1 MAGWLRALKFA
12 SLIAV
17 TLACFAPP
25 VRHLETLPTNID
37 MTTDDDILVPRTS
50 GFRIIHS
57 PEQTRSDFSHP
68 TFVDLSSQQPGEV
81 DIQNRV
87 FGLIPWHTHVHVEQA
102 ERVIVG
108 GQAVGIRLSSMG
120 PIVVGFHRTSD
131 GSSPAAN
138 AHVEIG
144 DMILSVDKHPV
155 RTATELQ
162 QAIRDKRGSIVLT
175 IQRGQRKRDVVV
187 PCPATANG
195 SQLGIYVR
203 DKTVGVGTLTFYN
216 PQTGAFAALGHMI
229 SDVDTGRPIVGQ
241 GAMYPA
247 VITGVQ
253 AGKIGEPG
261 EKKGMFVHSSREL
274 GHIAE
279 NTPYGIFG
287 KLDVAACH
295 ATGGLR
301 EPIPVALPTQVHP
314 GPAVI
319 YTVLHGQ
326 KVEPFQVRIENTS
339 RQRTPSTK
347 SLILRVTDPRLL
359 STAGGIVQGMSGS
372 PIVQD
377 GKLVGAV
384 THVFVSDPT
393 RGYGVYAY
401 WMLHHTGHDEEPAST
416 ALTSGPAKAV

>member
-1 MAGWLRALKFA
+1 
-12 SLIAV
+12 
-17 TLACFAPP
+17 
-25 VRHLETLPTNID
+25 
-37 MTTDDDILVPRTS
+37 
-50 GFRIIHS
+50 
-57 PEQTRSDFSHP
+57 
-68 TFVDLSSQQPGEV
+68 
-81 DIQNRV
+81 
-87 FGLIPWHTHVHVEQA
+87 
-102 ERVIVG
+102 
-108 GQAVGIRLSSMG
+108 
-120 PIVVGFHRTSD
+120 
-131 GSSPAAN
+131 
-138 AHVEIG
+138 
-144 DMILSVDKHPV
+144 MILSVDKHPV
-155 RTATELQ
+155 RSAIELQ
-162 QAIRDKRGSIVLT
+162 QVIRDKRGSILLT
-175 IQRGQRKRDVVV
+175 IQRGEHKKDVVV
-187 PCPATANG
+187 HCPATAAG
-195 SQLGIYVR
+195 SQLGVYVR

-216 PQTGAFAALGHMI
+216 PETGAFAALGHMI
-229 SDVDTGRPIVGQ
+229 SDVDTGRPIIGE
-241 GAMYPA
+241 GLMYPA

-287 KLDVAACH
+287 KLDVSACH

-301 EPIPVALPTQVHP
+301 EAIPVALPTQVHP

-359 STAGGIVQGMSGS
+359 SAAGGIVQGMSGS

-401 WMLHHTGHDEEPAST
+401 WMLHHNARDGESAS
-416 ALTSGPAKAV
+416 AAFANGPAKAV